1 MIGKEN
7 KNVIFFCI
15 LIVIF
20 FFLTDQYCYDSVYR
34 KRANKIT
41 AGQKGS
47 SSSSGRYRLFCNQ
60 YNKTFVYKLYN
71 AIVLN
76 SGCCLSSESVVVF
89 ATFFFL
95 LAYYDTFYWVYI
107 SKIANNTKIYNI
119 TNMIWTLW
127 TLWFATL

>member
-1 MIGKEN
+1 MAGDWKR
-7 KNVIFFCI
+7 KQKRIFFCI
-15 LIVIF
+15 LIVIFF

-60 YNKTFVYKLYN
+60 YNKTFMYKLYN

-76 SGCCLSSESVVVF
+76 SGLCLSSESIVVLQP
-89 ATFFFL
+89 FFSYL
-95 LAYYDTFYWVYI
+95 LITIRFIEYI
-107 SKIANNTKIYNI
+107 FPRLLIIPKYII
-119 TNMIWTLW
+119 
-127 TLWFATL
+127 

>member
-1 MIGKEN
+1 MIEKEN

-34 KRANKIT
+34 KRANNIT

-60 YNKTFVYKLYN
+60 YNKTFMYKLYN

-76 SGCCLSSESVVVF
+76 SGLCLSSESIVVLQH
-89 ATFFFL
+89 FFSYL
-95 LAYYDTFYWVYI
+95 LITIRFVEYI
-107 SKIANNTKIYNI
+107 FPRLLIIPKYII
-119 TNMIWTLW
+119 
-127 TLWFATL
+127 